1 MDTDIFTF
9 GPLEHDK
16 MGFKDSNPTFEIMTK
31 TALLWSE
38 FFAVLGDWSL
48 CIFLFFTFVKVNENL
63 TLWMRISIL
72 KFVVMED
79 SKTKI
84 LLAIPCIGFEVLQM
98 RIKFICCHL
107 DLFQMLIIVYC
118 SKLLFVWQ
126 AFRCPDDAELYW
138 KNTGWFITQYGKKI
152 QIRGELFLS

>member
-1 MDTDIFTF
+1 MGTEIFTF
-9 GPLEHDK
+9 GPLEPEK
-16 MGFKDSNPTFEIMTK
+16 MGFKDSKPTFEIMTK

-38 FFAVLGDWSL
+38 FFAILGDWLL
-48 CIFLFFTFVKVNENL
+48 CIFFTLVKVNENL
-63 TLWMRISIL
+63 STSMRISIL

-84 LLAIPCIGFEVLQM
+84 WLAIPGIGFEVLQM
-98 RIKFICCHL
+98 CIQFICCHF

-126 AFRCPDDAELYW
+126 AFRCPDDADLYW